1 MAELGELNPESF
13 SNFNN
18 YVKLYK
24 GNSFIKA
31 AYQKMART
39 ELLKSDTAGYR
50 KWMSLLLTKGNN
62 FTDEDKQAEKEAQ
75 SKTIPNVYLLKARI
89 LFDGGN
95 YKDALHLLATPN
107 EDEIPSFGNKLEYIY
122 RLARVFDKMNIT
134 DQAKT
139 NYEKT
144 IRLGTKSKEY
154 YAVASAVFL
163 AQIYEKEK
171 NFTEAEKYYRQALSM
186 KNHDYQNSLDQKAKA
201 GLNRIRR

>member
-1 MAELGELNPESF
+1 MAELGELKPESF

-31 AYQKMART
+31 AYQKMAWT

-95 YKDALHLLATPN
+95 YKEALHLLATPN
-107 EDEIPSFGNKLEYIY
+107 EDDIPSFGNKLE
-122 RLARVFDKMNIT
+122 
-134 DQAKT
+134 
-139 NYEKT
+139 
-144 IRLGTKSKEY
+144 
-154 YAVASAVFL
+154 
-163 AQIYEKEK
+163 
-171 NFTEAEKYYRQALSM
+171 
-186 KNHDYQNSLDQKAKA
+186 
-201 GLNRIRR
+201 